1 MTFPDVARL
10 LAGFTGGDFP
20 DIWQAA
26 YVQWVQVRLCRPL
39 MPELIAW
46 QSMEALCGT
55 IVVFIG
61 GLALYTQVDASQ
73 RVPVFNKSDNILA
86 AC

>member
-1 MTFPDVARL
+1 MSPS
-10 LAGFTGGDFP
+10 
-20 DIWQAA
+20 
-26 YVQWVQVRLCRPL
+26 PL
-39 MPELIAW
+39 MSSADAGVN
-46 QSMEALCGT
+46 SMTINGGIVWT

-86 AC
+86 ACWRD

>member
-1 MTFPDVARL
+1 MSPS
-10 LAGFTGGDFP
+10 
-20 DIWQAA
+20 
-26 YVQWVQVRLCRPL
+26 PL
-39 MPELIAW
+39 MSSADAGVN
-46 QSMEALCGT
+46 SMTINGGIVWT

-86 AC
+86 ACQRD

>member
-39 MPELIAW
+39 MTINGGIVW
-46 QSMEALCGT
+46 T

-73 RVPVFNKSDNILA
+73 GVPVFNKSDNILA